1 MQGVRSFALWGTVA
15 GALALGA
22 GPAAAHCDAEDG
34 PVAGAA
40 QRALEVGNVNL
51 ALPYAPAS
59 AEPEMIRAFD
69 QARAV
74 RALGD
79 EARALADRHFLETAV
94 RLHRMGENAPY
105 TGLRPAGTDYGPAIP
120 AAEAALASGD
130 AAPLILLLTH
140 AVERHV
146 AERLAQARAAP
157 GHPEPR
163 SAAEVQAARER
174 VGAAFAFIGYVDGL
188 HAAIAE
194 GVHQAAG
201 AVHHD

>member
-1 MQGVRSFALWGTVA
+1 MQAFRSFALWGAVA
-15 GALALGA
+15 GALALSA
-22 GPAAAHCDAEDG
+22 APAAAHCDAEDG

-59 AEPEMIRAFD
+59 AEPEMIRAFG

-79 EARALADRHFLETAV
+79 EARALADRHFMETAV

-105 TGLRPAGTDYGPAIP
+105 TGLQPSGTDYGPAIP

-130 AAPLILLLTH
+130 AAPLIMLLSH
-140 AVERHV
+140 AVERHI
-146 AERLAQARAAP
+146 AERLAQARTAP

-174 VGAAFAFIGYVDGL
+174 VSAGFAFIGYVEGL
-188 HAAIAE
+188 HAALE
-194 GVHQAAG
+194 GGVHQAA
-201 AVHHD
+201 ATTHHD